1 LNPLKFDSYVLP
13 IQIRSM
19 FRVISM
25 LEPDIQQIIWAKCA
39 HYGIK
44 CGHILATRIKTLH
57 EICQTTFTSFETKN
71 QLTITN
77 FLEIIKSIYEKQ
89 RPSTAGDSRPETSI
103 SSANQAHIAN
113 KYVSAKGECIL
124 IQIVRIF

>member
-1 LNPLKFDSYVLP
+1 
-13 IQIRSM
+13 M

-25 LEPDIQQIIWAKCA
+25 LEPDTKQIIWAKCA

-44 CGHILATRIKTLH
+44 CGHILAARIKTLH
-57 EICQTTFTSFETKN
+57 EICQSTFTSFETKN

-89 RPSTAGDSRPETSI
+89 RPTTAGDSRPETSI
-103 SSANQAHIAN
+103 SSANQVQLAN
-113 KYVSAKGECIL
+113 KYVAAKGECIHTQKDNKL
-124 IQIVRIF
+124 ILVI